1 MNKGK
6 CTKCVYIVCLRVCAS
21 TQCIKEIHRQLKASF
36 IFITTSQAPQGTTT
50 AIATATTITTKTTIY
65 DSKQAGPVFLWLSLA
80 HLIESAFTHT
90 NTSSHTH
97 RPSHIDSHPHPHP
110 HPLTHTHTLAKAV
123 SKTNGIGGVGK
134 ERRNKRN

>member
-1 MNKGK
+1 M
-6 CTKCVYIVCLRVCAS
+6 CVHCVSLCMCVRVCAS

-50 AIATATTITTKTTIY
+50 AIATTTPTTTSTTITTKTTIY
-65 DSKQAGPVFLWLSLA
+65 DSKQASPVFYGSPY
-80 HLIESAFTHT
+80 
-90 NTSSHTH
+90 
-97 RPSHIDSHPHPHP
+97 RKQ
-110 HPLTHTHTLAKAV
+110 THTHTDPHTSTATLTHPHTHTLTKAV